1 MAITINILLLL
12 FLLALFVGSVFLQIF
27 LSQKENK
34 WMGRI
39 LPILSFLLSLVVPL
53 SLAAPLDGANGWFV
67 VQILL
72 TLLLE
77 NIPTIVYLVVYFAC
91 REKVRRKKQ
100 LDKMNIQDLH

>member
-27 LSQKENK
+27 LSKKENK
-34 WMGRI
+34 WMGWM

-53 SLAAPLDGANGWFV
+53 SLKPPLDGANGWFV

-72 TLLLE
+72 TLLLV
-77 NIPTIVYLVVYFAC
+77 NIPTIVYLVIYFAC